1 MEVEEVRKRTRDI
14 ALRFGVVALLLY
26 WSFRIVMPFLV
37 PLLWGAILAVTL
49 HPAYERLVRSLGNRR
64 KLGAWLLTLALLAA
78 LIVPSVMLTN
88 NLIDGLGNLAHQ
100 LRTGEL
106 AIPPPSEKVK
116 SYPRLHRLW
125 ADAASDLDGTLNRF
139 QPQLKQAGE
148 WLLGAVGGLVH
159 ALLEFIFAIIVAGF
173 LFVYWE
179 KARSTVLRVSERLFG
194 AQGAGFVETS
204 ASTIRSVV
212 KGVIGVAVI
221 QALLLGISFKV
232 VGVPFA
238 GVWALV
244 GLLLGIVQIGVLPV
258 LIGAVVYIFA
268 HAATATAWMFLVWS
282 IFLTLFDEVL
292 KVLLLG
298 HGAKAPMLI
307 VVIGA
312 IGGLLAAGF
321 LGLFVGAVVFVIV
334 YELFLTWLTEGQS
347 PHDVVSSPSPS
358 PHA

>member
-1 MEVEEVRKRTRDI
+1 VEVDEVRKRTRDI

-26 WSFRIVMPFLV
+26 WSFRIVTPFLV
-37 PLLWGAILAVTL
+37 PLLWGAILGVTL

-64 KLGAWLLTLALLAA
+64 KLGAWLLTLGLLAA

-88 NLIDGLGNLAHQ
+88 TLIDGLGNLAHQ
-100 LRTGEL
+100 LRSGEL
-106 AIPPPSEKVK
+106 SIPPPSEKVK
-116 SYPRLHRLW
+116 DFPRVHRLW

-139 QPQLKQAGE
+139 QPQLKRGGE
-148 WLLGAVGGLVH
+148 WLLGAVGGLLH

-173 LFVYWE
+173 LFANWE
-179 KARSTVLRVSERLFG
+179 KARATTLRVSDRLFG

-212 KGVIGVAVI
+212 KGVIGVAII
-221 QALLLGISFKV
+221 QALLAGISFKV
-232 VGVPFA
+232 VGIPFA

-244 GLLLGIVQIGVLPV
+244 CLMLGIVQIGVLPV
-258 LIGAVVYIFA
+258 LIGAVIYTFS
-268 HAATATAWMFLVWS
+268 HAAPATAWMFLVWS
-282 IFLTLFDEVL
+282 LFLTLFDEVL

-334 YELFLTWLTEGQS
+334 YELFLAWLSEGKPQL
-347 PHDVVSSPSPS
+347 DVES
-358 PHA
+358 A